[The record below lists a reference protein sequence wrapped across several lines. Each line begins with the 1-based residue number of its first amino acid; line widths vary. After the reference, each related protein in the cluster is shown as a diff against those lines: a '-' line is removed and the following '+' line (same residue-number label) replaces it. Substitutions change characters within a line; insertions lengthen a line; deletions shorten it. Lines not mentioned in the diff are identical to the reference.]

1 MQIKDYI
8 KPTTIVRSVM
18 RTHGKPAYMIFTN
31 KYDTCRTV
39 KCYAGDNSGELRKAV
54 SEALQQAGVREFN
67 IKTIPG
73 PAMFARG
80 RSARSFIVRI
90 PFSEQL

>member
-8 KPTTIVRSVM
+8 KPTTIVRNVM
-18 RTHGKPAYMIFTN
+18 RTHGKPTYMIFTN

-67 IKTIPG
+67 IKTISTPT
-73 PAMFARG
+73 MRG
-80 RSARSFIVRI
+80 GHFARSFIVRI

>member
-67 IKTIPG
+67 IKTISG
-73 PAMFARG
+73 VGWRG
-80 RSARSFIVRI
+80 TRGARSFIVRI